1 MPKNLTKNNHTALFR
16 NIFSCFPFFKQ
27 AKAFDKRTSVLFY
40 LVKLVKE
47 NDEGLLKFTE
57 DIPTVPE
64 VSGQMIDS
72 LFGDLKQLSKELE
85 EIQKTA
91 DVEADRL
98 KDENGKVSMMFEE
111 HYSIWRCYCSS
122 LSHFLLLSSSF
133 TILPTV
139 HKLQQE
145 KEFVGT
151 PGTKNKRP

>member
-1 MPKNLTKNNHTALFR
+1 M
-16 NIFSCFPFFKQ
+16 
-27 AKAFDKRTSVLFY
+27 
-40 LVKLVKE
+40 VKLVKE
-47 NDEGLLKFTE
+47 NDEGLLKFTD